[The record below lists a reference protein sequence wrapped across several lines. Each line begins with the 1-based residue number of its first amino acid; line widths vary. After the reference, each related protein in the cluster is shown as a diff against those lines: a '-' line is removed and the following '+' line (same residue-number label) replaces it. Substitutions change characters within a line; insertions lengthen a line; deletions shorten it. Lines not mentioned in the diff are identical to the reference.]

1 MKNIK
6 VKLIHLTPPKGVL
19 AAIGKPYRNES
30 PSVDLVRR
38 ICVSP
43 HTGRPHES
51 VLEHVGFTFDVLGS
65 SRLELQEHM
74 RHRLASPTVE
84 STRFSLKKIVDL
96 NLFSPADVN
105 DRLLEELFVQPDFSC
120 DKLSRIDVVRAEYF
134 RAVYRTVQTRSL
146 LALAEL
152 IRQELPNDVAKYVV
166 CEGLRT
172 NFTWTVNLRSL
183 LNFLELRDSQAAH
196 FEIRHIAVLAKREV
210 MSTWVGELLR
220 DRYPEPIDDGQ
231 LVLPV

>member
-6 VKLIHLTPPKGVL
+6 VKLIHITPPKGVL

-120 DKLSRIDVVRAEYF
+120 DKLSRISSEHADNF
-134 RAVYRTVQTRSL
+134 RAVYRTVQVRSL
-146 LALAEL
+146 LALADL
-152 IRQELPNDVAKYVV
+152 LRGGLPNDVAKYVV

-172 NFTWTVNLRSL
+172 NFTWTINLRSL
-183 LNFLELRDSQAAH
+183 LNFLELRDSQNAH
-196 FEIRHIAVLAKREV
+196 FEIRHIAGLAKGEV
-210 MSTWVGELLR
+210 VSTWVGELL
-220 DRYPEPIDDGQ
+220 GQ
-231 LVLPV
+231 RFPAPAEDTQLKLF